1 MQVTFVGGLD
11 RADAATVASS
21 VGAAAGWEALPV
33 ALELHC
39 SPRGLSDLL
48 EGRITLA
55 GFREA
60 VGERWWTDRL
70 EHVVTAQ
77 QLADAL
83 DRLSAGYDADPIG
96 AARGL
101 VIDLV
106 TPFGQSSGVEG
117 VVEHSYANLVYAP
130 ILERL
135 FPESRFIH
143 AVRDGREAAI
153 RGESGVRTAGEL
165 LEALDRWAQGLR
177 AIDAGVRVREEGAA
191 YGVWPDRLKV
201 TMLGPEETPGGGWR
215 HELTGREQ
223 KRVARRYARTLR
235 ELSDEGV
242 HCAPQ
247 LLEARE
253 RTGG

>member
-11 RADAATVASS
+11 RADTAAVAASA
-21 VGAAAGWEALPV
+21 GAAAGWEALPV

-39 SPRGLSDLL
+39 SPRGVGDLL

-60 VGERWWTDRL
+60 VGERWWADRL
-70 EHVVTAQ
+70 EIILTAE
-77 QLADAL
+77 QLARAL
-83 DRLSAGYDADPIG
+83 DRLSAGYEADPIG
-96 AARGL
+96 SCRGL
-101 VIDLV
+101 VVDFV
-106 TPFGQSSGVEG
+106 TPFAERSGVEG

-143 AVRDGREAAI
+143 AIRDGREAVI
-153 RGESGVRTAGEL
+153 RAGGVRTAGEL
-165 LEALDRWAQGLR
+165 LEALDRWSQGLR

-191 YGVWPDRLKV
+191 YGVWPDRLGV
-201 TMLGPEETPGGGWR
+201 TTLGPEETSGGGWR
-215 HELTGREQ
+215 HGLSGREQ

-235 ELSDEGV
+235 ELADEGV

>member
-11 RADAATVASS
+11 RADTATVATS
-21 VGAAAGWEALPV
+21 VGGASGWEALPV

-39 SPRGLSDLL
+39 SPRGVGDLL

-60 VGERWWTDRL
+60 VGERWWADRL
-70 EHVVTAQ
+70 ETILTAE
-77 QLADAL
+77 QLAEAL

-96 AARGL
+96 CCRRL
-101 VIDLV
+101 VMEIV
-106 TPFGQSSGVEG
+106 TPFAERSRVEG

-135 FPESRFIH
+135 FPESRFVH
-143 AVRDGREAAI
+143 AVRDGRDAVI
-153 RGESGVRTAGEL
+153 RAGGVRTAGEL
-165 LEALDRWAQGLR
+165 LAALDRWAQGLR
-177 AIDAGVRVREEGAA
+177 AIDAGVRVREEGAT
-191 YGVWPDRLKV
+191 YGVWPDRLEV
-201 TMLGPEETPGGGWR
+201 TMLGPDHTPGGGWR
-215 HELTGREQ
+215 HGLSGREQ
-223 KRVARRYARTLR
+223 RRVARRYARTLR
-235 ELSDEGV
+235 ELSDERV

-253 RTGG
+253 RAGG

>member
-1 MQVTFVGGLD
+1 VQVTFVGGLD
-11 RADAATVASS
+11 RADTATVAAS
-21 VGAAAGWEALPV
+21 VGTAAGWGALPV

-39 SPRGLSDLL
+39 SPRGVGDLL

-60 VGERWWTDRL
+60 VGERWWADRL
-70 EHVVTAQ
+70 ERILTAQ
-77 QLADAL
+77 QLAEAL
-83 DRLSAGYDADPIG
+83 DRLSAGYEGDPIG
-96 AARGL
+96 SCRRL
-101 VIDLV
+101 VVEII
-106 TPFGQSSGVEG
+106 TPFSERSHVEG

-135 FPESRFIH
+135 FPESRFVH
-143 AVRDGREAAI
+143 AVRDGREAVI
-153 RGESGVRTAGEL
+153 RAGGVGTPGEL
-165 LEALDRWAQGLR
+165 LAALDRWAQGLR

-191 YGVWPDRLKV
+191 YGVWPDRLEV
-201 TMLGPEETPGGGWR
+201 TMLGPEQTPGGGWR
-215 HELTGREQ
+215 HGLSGREQ

-253 RTGG
+253 RAGG